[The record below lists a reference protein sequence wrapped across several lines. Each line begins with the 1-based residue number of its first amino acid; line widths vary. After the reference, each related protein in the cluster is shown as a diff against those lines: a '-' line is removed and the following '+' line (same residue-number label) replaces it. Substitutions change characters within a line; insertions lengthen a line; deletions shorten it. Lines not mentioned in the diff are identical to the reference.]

1 MLRQMSIWEEKENP
15 IVRMHHP
22 LVTAPFG
29 YMELNTMRLFLLML
43 ARWDWNNN
51 APIRIPL
58 RDVIPNYKGGS
69 HFNQITLAV
78 QELKLKMKDVKI
90 EKLKNGKKSFSMM
103 TVIDYLEY
111 IEGTDYVEGSFGTKI
126 GEYLRDLR
134 GRFTT
139 AELKEL
145 FCLRST
151 YAIRLYLLGKTFYP
165 GFEKLEITLEELR
178 TMLVGESE
186 KHKEYKV
193 FKRDVILP
201 NVKALAKTSGA
212 IIIEEKRKGRA
223 VHTLL
228 IRPAKPL
235 TPTLQVVSPFSEAI
249 ERQLNDLSVNTS
261 RIAQL
266 LREGAIDEGYIQ
278 YIINQ
283 VKDDAQVQKPGA
295 VIHQAIIK
303 KKGWKEYQRQAAKAT
318 PARLQMGK
326 PAVVKKAETVKYSY
340 EELTTIHTHN
350 VVHYKTKIE
359 NFKEWVKAIYLDEG
373 FVRKKLGDTWYV
385 VLEGKV

>member
-1 MLRQMSIWEEKENP
+1 MSIWEEKDNP
-15 IVRMHHP
+15 MVRMHHP

-43 ARWDWNNN
+43 ARWDWNSN
-51 APIRIPL
+51 APVRIPL

-145 FCLRST
+145 FGLRST
-151 YAIRLYLLGKTFYP
+151 YAIRLYMIGKSFYP
-165 GFEKLEITLEELR
+165 GFEKLEITLEDFR
-178 TMLVGESE
+178 TMMVGESD

-193 FKRDVILP
+193 FKRDVIQP
-201 NVKALAKTSGA
+201 NIKALLRTTGA
-212 IIIEEKRKGRA
+212 IVIEEKRKGRA

-228 IRPAKPL
+228 IRPATSL
-235 TPTLQVVSPFSEAI
+235 TPALQVVSPFSEAI
-249 ERQLNDLSVNTS
+249 QTQLEDLSVNTA

-278 YIINQ
+278 YVINQ
-283 VKDDAQVQKPGA
+283 VKGDAQVQKPGA

-303 KKGWKEYQRQAAKAT
+303 KKGWKVYQLQAVKAT
-318 PARLQMGK
+318 PSRIRIGK
-326 PAVVKKAETVKYSY
+326 PIVEKKAETVRYSY
-340 EELTTIHTHN
+340 DELIAIHAHNVSHRKTTI
-350 VVHYKTKIE
+350 KD
-359 NFKEWVKAIYLDEG
+359 FKEWVKAIYLEEG
-373 FVRKKLGDTWYV
+373 FERKKLGDTWYV
-385 VLEGKV
+385 VLEG